1 MTGLDARLRRGP
13 AVPAPPSQL
22 AERAAASGVLDVMF
36 ATVDSPIGPL
46 LVVATERGLARVG
59 FPQESRDDVLGAI
72 ATRISP
78 RVVEAPARLD
88 GIRRELDEYF
98 SGARHRFDVALD
110 WSAVGQFGR
119 QVLDAC
125 AAIPYGATDTY
136 AGLARAIGAPRAA
149 RAVGNALGA
158 NPIPIVVPCHRVL
171 RTGGGLGGYG
181 GGLPIKEHLLRLE
194 GALAL

>member
-1 MTGLDARLRRGP
+1 MSDLDARLRRGP
-13 AVPAPPSQL
+13 ANPAPVSEL
-22 AERAAASGVLDVMF
+22 ADRAAAEGVLDVAF
-36 ATVDSPIGPL
+36 ASVDSPIGPL

-59 FPQESRDDVLGAI
+59 FPDEPRDDVLA
-72 ATRISP
+72 AVAKRISP

-88 GIRRELDEYF
+88 DIRRELDEYF
-98 SGARHRFDVALD
+98 SGARHEFDMALD
-110 WSAVGQFGR
+110 WSAVGPFGR

-136 AGLARAIGAPRAA
+136 AGLAVKIGAPRAA

-181 GGLPIKEHLLRLE
+181 GGLPIKAHLLRLE
-194 GALAL
+194 GALAV